1 MINALQQQRI
11 SWKVIFPDSR
21 KFTESIEDCQKSI
34 GKIILPGTLILKMG
48 TK

>member
-11 SWKVIFPDSR
+11 SWKVIFPDSK
-21 KFTESIEDCQKSI
+21 KFTESIEDCRKSI
-34 GKIILPGTLILKMG
+34 GKIILTGTFISKTG

>member
-1 MINALQQQRI
+1 MINALQQQQI

-21 KFTESIEDCQKSI
+21 KFIESIEDYRKSI
-34 GKIILPGTLILKMG
+34 GKAISPGILILKMG